1 MSKLSI
7 EVLRY
12 NVKLLSITP
21 INTKL
26 IPSRKSKKPMPTL
39 HDPYWGGKKT
49 QIYAGGLGIK
59 SSGLIQGYLVSI

>member
-1 MSKLSI
+1 
-7 EVLRY
+7 
-12 NVKLLSITP
+12 
-21 INTKL
+21 
-26 IPSRKSKKPMPTL
+26 MPTL